1 MSLTYPRTRTLARD
15 AGRSVHHW
23 RNPMRAPAGALP
35 DIKFAVAGRRAT
47 FARLQAVGVH
57 RQTHR
62 TTRLTPLETGG
73 EKDLV
78 QAFGLSLRF
87 HQTGARHRSEEHTSE
102 LQSLMR
108 SSYAVFCLKK
118 KTQNM
123 SKRTKIQINY

>member
-1 MSLTYPRTRTLARD
+1 MRISDWSSDVCSSDLIDKVTRDT
-15 AGRSVHHW
+15 GRSRHRW
-23 RNPMRAPAGALP
+23 RNQMRAAAGALP
-35 DIKFAVAGRRAT
+35 ALKIAVAGRRAT

-87 HQTGARHRSEEHTSE
+87 HQTGARHDQDRKSTRLHS
-102 LQSLMR
+102 R
-108 SSYAVFCLKK
+108 H
-118 KTQNM
+118 
-123 SKRTKIQINY
+123 